1 MSGDGARRAWRTTI
15 AHPSGILLAVQLV
28 GVLVYPFMPDSGVG
42 RVAFE
47 AFGALVLTL
56 AVFSVRDSRTP
67 TWLAIAL
74 AGVASSL
81 SIVEAFYP
89 SITLELLSFAV
100 HAVFYFAAAASLM
113 MYMLEDRKVTRDELF
128 AVGATFTLVA
138 WAFAYV
144 YQIVQVLQ
152 PGSFI
157 AAVNPEQARTWFELL
172 FLSFTTLSSTG
183 LGDVLPISDHARSA
197 VMIEQL
203 AGLAYVA
210 LVVSR
215 LVGLTLGRRAVGE
228 PGLELDQ
235 TADTDVKG

>member
-1 MSGDGARRAWRTTI
+1 MAGRGRRALRTTI
-15 AHPSGILLAVQLV
+15 AHPSGILLGVQLV
-28 GVLVYPFMPDSGVG
+28 GVLVYPFMSDSGVG
-42 RVAFE
+42 RVVFE

-56 AVFSVRDSRTP
+56 AVLSVRDSRTP
-67 TWLAIAL
+67 TGLAIAL
-74 AGVASSL
+74 AVVASSL
-81 SIVEAFYP
+81 SIVEAFHSRP
-89 SITLELLSFAV
+89 TLEVASFIV
-100 HAVFYFAAAASLM
+100 HAIFYFAAAASLM
-113 MYMLEDRKVTRDELF
+113 VYMLEDRRVTRDELF

-144 YQIVQVLQ
+144 YQMVQVLQ

-157 AAVNPEQARTWFELL
+157 AAVHPEQARTWFELL

-183 LGDVLPISDHARSA
+183 LSDVLPVSDHARSV

-215 LVGLTLGRRAVGE
+215 LVGLTLGRRATDDDPGVELEE
-228 PGLELDQ
+228 PAG
-235 TADTDVKG
+235 TDVRG